1 MVDAISRFT
10 ATLESSVERVKEHY
24 LERPLH
30 SFAALKQASAEV
42 EASFDQ
48 TDAAP
53 EPPKEKRHAALAAF
67 LRNEPLTRRQWRL
80 VYAGLVD
87 SVEAGKQLL
96 DDERVFPRVGRH
108 VRAHIDNSGLARR
121 DWLALCFSYFGYQ
134 AIDPEKS
141 QNWQQLRTYIRDGYR
156 VLRNPAKL
164 KAWMRIVDEHQD
176 LFQSEAGLQLGQQI
190 FEGTVTDLTQLQTL
204 AQIPA
209 ESWLW
214 HQVIAVVQKKITELD
229 ETRFLARLPE
239 LLTLMGVNNRRHADE
254 ILAACLTRYRD
265 CHCHAQ
271 PQPHLMQAGL
281 EIWGNPQLKSEQNR
295 WRHHVGKPVCDMVG
309 AWLAKQDL
317 QHFFSLLKGE
327 GEVDQA
333 RLFYWLR
340 FADQMSYTRIVMG
353 QDARENKNEDFV
365 QFRKENMGRFG
376 SLMKEAGTKPADNA
390 VIMQIG
396 DYIFVEFSHTGNA
409 CYVYRAD
416 SCGFNPDASTLYL
429 TRDLKQKKLAKGR
442 WIHVPKPLKPNAMDG
457 WQQKYD
463 DELRLLGIVPTSQGA
478 SQSWSQVVKPTA
490 QSNQTSSTK
499 SEPKRQSYNVPERQT
514 AASNSVYSDSKGK
527 RDFTLL
533 LEQLGD
539 NLLRYVD
546 NSNKYGTFHIELRE
560 RHERHEWLLKS
571 CNFIADKN
579 KPLMFSTV
587 IQDNESTSTPQ
598 AVVSIKD
605 DFSLLLEQLGGN
617 LRHYT
622 DHRAKGGAFHI
633 EIKQRNTDDIL
644 LLRRNGFVVKNGSP
658 FMFWKK

>member
-1 MVDAISRFT
+1 MVDAISRLT
-10 ATLESSVERVKEHY
+10 AILESSVERVNGRY
-24 LERPLH
+24 QERTLH
-30 SFAALKQASAEV
+30 SFSVLQRARSEV
-42 EASFDQ
+42 EARFDQ
-48 TDAAP
+48 AEAAP

-87 SVEAGKQLL
+87 CVEAGKQLL
-96 DDERVFPRVGRH
+96 DDEKVFPRVSRH
-108 VRAHIDNSGLARR
+108 VSAHIDSRELVRR
-121 DWLALCFSYFGYQ
+121 DWTALCFSYFGYE
-134 AIDPEKS
+134 AIEPEKS

-156 VLRNPAKL
+156 VLRNPEKL
-164 KAWMRIVDEHQD
+164 KAWMRVVDEHQE
-176 LFQSEAGLQLGQQI
+176 LFQSEAGLRLGQQI

-204 AQIPA
+204 AQIPT

-214 HQVIAVVQKKITELD
+214 HQIVAVVQKRIAELD
-229 ETRFLARLPE
+229 EAPFLARLPA
-239 LLTLMGVNNRRHADE
+239 LLALMAINNRRHSDE
-254 ILAACLTRYRD
+254 IMAACLTRYHG
-265 CHCHAQ
+265 CSCHAQ

-353 QDARENKNEDFV
+353 RDAQLNGDVEFARFRDQNK
-365 QFRKENMGRFG
+365 GRLG
-376 SLMKEAGTKPADNA
+376 HLSGGTSADNA

-396 DYIFVEFSHTGNA
+396 RYLFVEFSRTGNA
-409 CYVYRAD
+409 CYVYHAD
-416 SCGFNPDASTLYL
+416 SCGFNPDAHTLELNGVLKRGST
-429 TRDLKQKKLAKGR
+429 R
-442 WIHVPKPLKPNAMDG
+442 WRHAPRPSRPDAMEG
-457 WQQKYD
+457 WQTTYD
-463 DELRLLGIVPTSQGA
+463 DELRRLGIIPTPQGA
-478 SQSWSQVVKPTA
+478 HQSWSQVVKPTA
-490 QSNQTSSTK
+490 QSNQASSTK
-499 SEPKRQSYNVPERQT
+499 SEPKRQLYNAPERQT
-514 AASNSVYSDSKGK
+514 AVTHVVYSDSKGK
-527 RDFTLL
+527 RDFSLL

-546 NSNKYGTFHIELRE
+546 NRNKYGTFHIELRE
-560 RHERHEWLLKS
+560 RHERNEWLLKS
-571 CNFIADKN
+571 SNFIADQL

-587 IQDNESTSTPQ
+587 VQDNESTITPQ
-598 AVVSIKD
+598 PAVSIKD

-644 LLRRNGFVVKNGSP
+644 RLRRNGFVVKTGSP

>member
-48 TDAAP
+48 ADAAP

-254 ILAACLTRYRD
+254 ILAACLARYRD

-353 QDARENKNEDFV
+353 RDAQLNRDVEFARFRDQNK
-365 QFRKENMGRFG
+365 GRLG
-376 SLMKEAGTKPADNA
+376 HLSGGTSADNA

-396 DYIFVEFSHTGNA
+396 RYLFVEFSRTGNA
-409 CYVYRAD
+409 CYVYHAD
-416 SCGFNPDASTLYL
+416 SCGFNPDAHTLELNGVLKRGST
-429 TRDLKQKKLAKGR
+429 R
-442 WIHVPKPLKPNAMDG
+442 WRHAPRPSRPDAMEG
-457 WQQKYD
+457 WQTTYD
-463 DELRLLGIVPTSQGA
+463 YELRRLGIIPTPQGA
-478 SQSWSQVVKPTA
+478 HQSWSQSVKPA
-490 QSNQTSSTK
+490 VQSNQASSAK
-499 SEPKRQSYNVPERQT
+499 AEPKRQSYNVPERQT

-598 AVVSIKD
+598 AAVSIKD

>member
-10 ATLESSVERVKEHY
+10 TTLESSVERVKEHY

-30 SFAALKQASAEV
+30 YFAALKQASAEV

-48 TDAAP
+48 ADAAP

-108 VRAHIDNSGLARR
+108 VRAHIDNRGLARR

-190 FEGTVTDLTQLQTL
+190 FEGTVTDLSQLQTL

-295 WRHHVGKPVCDMVG
+295 WRYHVGKPVCDMVG

-353 QDARENKNEDFV
+353 RDAQLNRDVEFARFRDQNK
-365 QFRKENMGRFG
+365 GRLG
-376 SLMKEAGTKPADNA
+376 HLSGGTSADNA

-396 DYIFVEFSHTGNA
+396 RYLFVEFSRTGNA
-409 CYVYRAD
+409 CYVYHAD
-416 SCGFNPDASTLYL
+416 SCGFNPDAHTLELNGVLKRGST
-429 TRDLKQKKLAKGR
+429 R
-442 WIHVPKPLKPNAMDG
+442 WRHAPRPSRPDAMEG
-457 WQQKYD
+457 WQTTYD
-463 DELRLLGIVPTSQGA
+463 DELRRLGIIPTQQGA
-478 SQSWSQVVKPTA
+478 HQSWSQSVKPA
-490 QSNQTSSTK
+490 VQSNQASSTK
-499 SEPKRQSYNVPERQT
+499 AEPKRQPYNVPERQT
-514 AASNSVYSDSKGK
+514 AVSHSAYSDSKGK
-527 RDFTLL
+527 RDFSLL

-571 CNFIADKN
+571 CNFIADEI

-587 IQDNESTSTPQ
+587 VQDNESTSTPQ
-598 AVVSIKD
+598 PAVSIKD
-605 DFSLLLEQLGGN
+605 DLSLLLEQLGGN

-644 LLRRNGFVVKNGSP
+644 LLRRNGFVVKTGSP

>member
-48 TDAAP
+48 ADAAP

-353 QDARENKNEDFV
+353 RDAQLNRDVEFARFRDQNK
-365 QFRKENMGRFG
+365 GRLG
-376 SLMKEAGTKPADNA
+376 HLSGGTSADNA

-396 DYIFVEFSHTGNA
+396 RYLFVEFSRTGNA
-409 CYVYRAD
+409 CYVYHAD
-416 SCGFNPDASTLYL
+416 SCGFNPDAHTLELNGVLKRGST
-429 TRDLKQKKLAKGR
+429 R
-442 WIHVPKPLKPNAMDG
+442 W
-457 WQQKYD
+457 
-463 DELRLLGIVPTSQGA
+463 
-478 SQSWSQVVKPTA
+478 
-490 QSNQTSSTK
+490 
-499 SEPKRQSYNVPERQT
+499 
-514 AASNSVYSDSKGK
+514 
-527 RDFTLL
+527 
-533 LEQLGD
+533 
-539 NLLRYVD
+539 
-546 NSNKYGTFHIELRE
+546 
-560 RHERHEWLLKS
+560 RHAPRPS
-571 CNFIADKN
+571 
-579 KPLMFSTV
+579 
-587 IQDNESTSTPQ
+587 
-598 AVVSIKD
+598 
-605 DFSLLLEQLGGN
+605 
-617 LRHYT
+617 
-622 DHRAKGGAFHI
+622 
-633 EIKQRNTDDIL
+633 
-644 LLRRNGFVVKNGSP
+644 
-658 FMFWKK
+658 

>member
-42 EASFDQ
+42 EASFDHA
-48 TDAAP
+48 DAAP

-108 VRAHIDNSGLARR
+108 VRAHIDNRGLARR

-353 QDARENKNEDFV
+353 RDAQLNRDVEFARFRDQNK
-365 QFRKENMGRFG
+365 GRLG
-376 SLMKEAGTKPADNA
+376 HLSGGTSADNA

-396 DYIFVEFSHTGNA
+396 RYLFVEFSRTGNA
-409 CYVYRAD
+409 CYVYHAD
-416 SCGFNPDASTLYL
+416 SCGFNPDAHTLELNGVLKRGST
-429 TRDLKQKKLAKGR
+429 R
-442 WIHVPKPLKPNAMDG
+442 WRHAPRPSRPDAMEG
-457 WQQKYD
+457 WQTTYD
-463 DELRLLGIVPTSQGA
+463 YELRRLGIIPTPQGA
-478 SQSWSQVVKPTA
+478 HQSWSQSVKPVV
-490 QSNQTSSTK
+490 QSNQASSAK
-499 SEPKRQSYNVPERQT
+499 AEPKRQSYNVPERQT
-514 AASNSVYSDSKGK
+514 AASHSAYSDSKGK

-598 AVVSIKD
+598 AAVSIKD

>member
-48 TDAAP
+48 VDAAP

-87 SVEAGKQLL
+87 SVEADKQLL

-134 AIDPEKS
+134 ALDPEKS

-176 LFQSEAGLQLGQQI
+176 LFQSEAGLQLGQQV

-353 QDARENKNEDFV
+353 RDAQLNRDVEFARFRDQNK
-365 QFRKENMGRFG
+365 GRLG
-376 SLMKEAGTKPADNA
+376 HLSGGTSADNA

-396 DYIFVEFSHTGNA
+396 RYLFVEFSRTGNA
-409 CYVYRAD
+409 CYVYHAD
-416 SCGFNPDASTLYL
+416 SCGFNPDAHTLELNGVLKRGST
-429 TRDLKQKKLAKGR
+429 R
-442 WIHVPKPLKPNAMDG
+442 WRHAPRPSRPDAMEG
-457 WQQKYD
+457 WQTTYD
-463 DELRLLGIVPTSQGA
+463 DELRRLGIIPTQQGA
-478 SQSWSQVVKPTA
+478 HQSWSQSVKPA
-490 QSNQTSSTK
+490 VQSNQASSTK
-499 SEPKRQSYNVPERQT
+499 AEPKRQPYNVPERQT
-514 AASNSVYSDSKGK
+514 AVSHSAYSDSKGK
-527 RDFTLL
+527 RDFSLL

-571 CNFIADKN
+571 CNFIADKI

-587 IQDNESTSTPQ
+587 VQDNESTSTLQP
-598 AVVSIKD
+598 AVSIKD
-605 DFSLLLEQLGGN
+605 DLSLLLEQLGGN

-644 LLRRNGFVVKNGSP
+644 LLRRNGFVVKTGSP